1 MAASSGPRLEAV
13 KKPAIGWI
21 GIGKMGAPM
30 SRRVLAA
37 GYPVSVFE
45 PVAQNRATVVAE
57 GASLATSI
65 AQMAGACDIMVSTI
79 PNDHVLR
86 AIVFGEDGLGAHLK
100 PGQIFVEMS
109 TVSPGISTIVAAEL
123 QQRGV
128 DYIRAPVSGS
138 TATAQDGKLTVFA
151 SGPEHAYASVRE
163 LLTSF
168 SVRQYY
174 VGAAEEARYLKLVL
188 NTLVG
193 ATSAL
198 VAEALSLGASG
209 GLSRETMLEVISESA
224 VASPLIGYKKAMLVS
239 RQFEPAF
246 SVDQMIKDF
255 DLIGEAARE
264 RHVPMLAA
272 ALVRQQYEIA
282 RAMGHGDRDFF
293 VLSDLQEKLAGQG
306 EGEVQGASPLRS
318 VTSKK

>member
-1 MAASSGPRLEAV
+1 MAGSSVLKPVAA
-13 KKPAIGWI
+13 KKPAVGWI

-45 PVAQNRATVVAE
+45 PIAQNRATVVAE

-65 AQMAGACDIMVSTI
+65 AHMAAACDIVVSTI
-79 PNDHVLR
+79 PNDNVLK
-86 AIVFGEDGLGAHLK
+86 AIIFGEDGLGSHLK
-100 PGQIFVEMS
+100 PGQVFVEMS
-109 TVSPGISTIVAAEL
+109 TVSPAISTIVAA
-123 QQRGV
+123 QFQRRGV

-138 TATAQDGKLTVFA
+138 TSTAQDGKLTVFA
-151 SGPEHAYASVRE
+151 SGPEQAYTSVRE
-163 LLTSF
+163 LLASF
-168 SVRQYY
+168 SIKQYY
-174 VGAAEEARYLKLVL
+174 VGLAEEARYLKLVL

-193 ATSAL
+193 ATSAIM
-198 VAEALSLGASG
+198 AEALSLGTSG
-209 GLSRETMLEVISESA
+209 GLSRETMLEVISESV

-239 RQFEPAF
+239 RQFEAAF
-246 SVDQMIKDF
+246 SIEQMIKDF

-282 RAMGHGDRDFF
+282 RALGQGDQDFF
-293 VLSDLQEKLAGQG
+293 ILSDIQEKIAGQG
-306 EGEVQGASPLRS
+306 PG
-318 VTSKK
+318 KI